1 MKATINL
8 AYRAIK
14 EIEDHKVI
22 KVRQYGKLPEF
33 SDSNEYK
40 EDNYIRADIVEK
52 IIDAYADVRVD
63 NTYDTGGHYGDL
75 THEEELQL
83 EKNRI
88 FGIYGLNK

>member
-1 MKATINL
+1 MKPDTKIL
-8 AYRAIK
+8 CRVGDKLRDY
-14 EIEDHKVI
+14 KVI
-22 KVRQYGKLPEF
+22 EVWQWTADRTEEKADR
-33 SDSNEYK
+33 
-40 EDNYIRADIVEK
+40 YIRADIVEK